1 MKVFKKIAAILSAA
15 VIAVTAAAS
24 MAVTVGA
31 DSIANTATAIT
42 SGKAYDCEFVSTSS
56 ETCDFK
62 LNVKASGVLS
72 VKLNGSLRR
81 VQVELYDS
89 DFNEVTIA
97 DYSISSG
104 KQASSSTGLSISGA
118 YVWNSVGEKLN
129 CTTTWKV
136 NKGIYYLRVCNAY
149 GKMGGA
155 TGTLKLTA
163 TYPSG
168 TSSSGSSSTS
178 TAKVYYIV
186 LYLEKGDRLSLG
198 ATITKGA
205 KVTWK
210 SSNTSVASVSSSGK
224 LTAKG
229 KGSAIITAKCGSS
242 SKNIKVIVS

>member
-42 SGKAYDCEFVSTSS
+42 SGKAVSTILPSY
-56 ETCDFK
+56 EDT
-62 LNVKASGVLS
+62 
-72 VKLNGSLRR
+72 
-81 VQVELYDS
+81 
-89 DFNEVTIA
+89 A
-97 DYSISSG
+97 DYKITVKS
-104 KQASSSTGLSISGA
+104 A
-118 YVWNSVGEKLN
+118 
-129 CTTTWKV
+129 
-136 NKGIYYLRVCNAY
+136 
-149 GKMGGA
+149 
-155 TGTLKLTA
+155 GTLKLSVESQMSQASVCVYDSDGNKLSTIANTTTSGWCSSIGEYTHYMNWNSTIEKYKGTVSYSVKAGTYYIRFERTNRTGNGKLTFTA

-168 TSSSGSSSTS
+168 TSSSGSSSAS
-178 TAKVYYIV
+178 NAKVHYIV

-242 SKNIKVIVS
+242 SKTIKVIVS

>member
-42 SGKAYDCEFVSTSS
+42 SGKAVLTTLINTGST
-56 ETCDFK
+56 
-62 LNVKASGVLS
+62 
-72 VKLNGSLRR
+72 
-81 VQVELYDS
+81 
-89 DFNEVTIA
+89 A
-97 DYSISSG
+97 DYKITVKS
-104 KQASSSTGLSISGA
+104 A
-118 YVWNSVGEKLN
+118 
-129 CTTTWKV
+129 
-136 NKGIYYLRVCNAY
+136 
-149 GKMGGA
+149 
-155 TGTLKLTA
+155 GTLKLSIESQMSCTHIYVYDSDGNLQQTIDNTTTSGRCNSAGKSYHDVYWNSTIEKYKGTVSYSVKAGTYYIRFERYTSAVNGNGKLTFTA

-178 TAKVYYIV
+178 NAKVYYIV

>member
-42 SGKAYDCEFVSTSS
+42 SGKAVSTI
-56 ETCDFK
+56 
-62 LNVKASGVLS
+62 LP
-72 VKLNGSLRR
+72 R
-81 VQVELYDS
+81 VD
-89 DFNEVTIA
+89 DTA
-97 DYSISSG
+97 DYKITVKS
-104 KQASSSTGLSISGA
+104 A
-118 YVWNSVGEKLN
+118 
-129 CTTTWKV
+129 
-136 NKGIYYLRVCNAY
+136 
-149 GKMGGA
+149 
-155 TGTLKLTA
+155 GTLKLSIESQMLYARIYVYDSDGNKLSTIANTTTSGSCSSIGRADHYVQWNSTIEKYKGTVSYSVKAGTYYIRFERTNSTGNGKLTFTA

-168 TSSSGSSSTS
+168 TSSSSSSSTS
-178 TAKVYYIV
+178 NAKVYYIV

-242 SKNIKVIVS
+242 SKTIKVIVS

>member
-42 SGKAYDCEFVSTSS
+42 SGKAVSTILPSYGD
-56 ETCDFK
+56 T
-62 LNVKASGVLS
+62 
-72 VKLNGSLRR
+72 
-81 VQVELYDS
+81 
-89 DFNEVTIA
+89 A
-97 DYSISSG
+97 DYKITVKS
-104 KQASSSTGLSISGA
+104 A
-118 YVWNSVGEKLN
+118 
-129 CTTTWKV
+129 
-136 NKGIYYLRVCNAY
+136 
-149 GKMGGA
+149 
-155 TGTLKLTA
+155 GTLKLSIESQMKRTFVEVYDSNGNTLSTIANTTASGSCDNIGNSYHRMYWNSTIEKYKGTVSYSVKAGTYYIRFERYADGGNGKLTFTA

>member
-42 SGKAYDCEFVSTSS
+42 SGKAVSTILPSCGD
-56 ETCDFK
+56 T
-62 LNVKASGVLS
+62 
-72 VKLNGSLRR
+72 
-81 VQVELYDS
+81 
-89 DFNEVTIA
+89 A
-97 DYSISSG
+97 DYKITV
-104 KQASSSTGLSISGA
+104 K
-118 YVWNSVGEKLN
+118 
-129 CTTTWKV
+129 
-136 NKGIYYLRVCNAY
+136 NA
-149 GKMGGA
+149 
-155 TGTLKLTA
+155 GTLKLSIESEMKQAYVDVYDSDGNALSTIANTTTSGKCDSIGTDDHDFWWNSTIEKYKGTVSYSVKAGTYYIRFVRTNSTGNGKLTFTA

-168 TSSSGSSSTS
+168 TSSSGSSSAS
-178 TAKVYYIV
+178 NAKVYYIV

-242 SKNIKVIVS
+242 SKTIKIIVS

>member
-42 SGKAYDCEFVSTSS
+42 SGKAVSTILPSYGD
-56 ETCDFK
+56 T
-62 LNVKASGVLS
+62 
-72 VKLNGSLRR
+72 
-81 VQVELYDS
+81 
-89 DFNEVTIA
+89 A
-97 DYSISSG
+97 DYKITVKS
-104 KQASSSTGLSISGA
+104 A
-118 YVWNSVGEKLN
+118 
-129 CTTTWKV
+129 
-136 NKGIYYLRVCNAY
+136 
-149 GKMGGA
+149 
-155 TGTLKLTA
+155 GTLKLSVESQMREAYVYVYDSDGNRLSTIAKTTASGDCNGIGGYTHYMSWNSTIEKYKGTVSYSVKAGTYYIRFVRGGSSTGNGKLTFTA

-168 TSSSGSSSTS
+168 TSSSGSSSAS
-178 TAKVYYIV
+178 NAKVYYIV

-242 SKNIKVIVS
+242 SKTIKVIVS

>member
-42 SGKAYDCEFVSTSS
+42 SGKAVSTILPSYGD
-56 ETCDFK
+56 T
-62 LNVKASGVLS
+62 
-72 VKLNGSLRR
+72 
-81 VQVELYDS
+81 
-89 DFNEVTIA
+89 A
-97 DYSISSG
+97 DYKITVKS
-104 KQASSSTGLSISGA
+104 A
-118 YVWNSVGEKLN
+118 
-129 CTTTWKV
+129 
-136 NKGIYYLRVCNAY
+136 
-149 GKMGGA
+149 
-155 TGTLKLTA
+155 GTLKLSIESQMSYAWVEVYDSDGNLQQTIDNTTTSGRCSSAGNSYHNMYWNSTIEKYKGTVSYSVKAGTYYIRFVRYCYSGDSNGKLTFTA

-178 TAKVYYIV
+178 NAKVYYIV